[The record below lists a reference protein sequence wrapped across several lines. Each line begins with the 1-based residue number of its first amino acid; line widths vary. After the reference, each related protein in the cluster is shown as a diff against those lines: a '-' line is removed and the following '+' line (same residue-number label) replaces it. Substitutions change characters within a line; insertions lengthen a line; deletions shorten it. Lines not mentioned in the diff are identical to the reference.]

1 MVGPGKDEAD
11 AMPTKAAGTGGSA
24 GARTARQAAG
34 ADFRCGPDVDRL
46 QELATDDG
54 DMADG

>member
-1 MVGPGKDEAD
+1 
-11 AMPTKAAGTGGSA
+11 MPCPPKAAGTGGSA

-34 ADFRCGPDVDRL
+34 ADLRRGPDVDRL